1 MQPEIARPRFL
12 VGSCEDFV
20 LESRKEI
27 IARDPTP
34 LTMPSFNKDAPQEF
48 QDSSRHEDSL
58 QIGLHNPS
66 STMDSQ
72 SHVELSSSKSI
83 EQWKAVTM
91 DSQLENQIL
100 NSQIVKVEAQN
111 KYLVDA
117 RGLREKMTE
126 DPTETILYGLLQ
138 QNWQQTQTIRKLKDA
153 SFMNMD
159 GPDEVRVTHKNVN
172 ACVEKIRMTLGS
184 IMYKN
189 GIKLRSTL
197 DIMNANSDLRDL
209 LGRLFGAEVN
219 LKLERTI
226 KDLDPQLLLRC
237 LALAAV
243 SHWIFMTDFPG
254 LKENCLSRA
263 QIKIVLQKGTH
274 RIPCQLLQRTHL

>member
-12 VGSCEDFV
+12 VGSYEDFA
-20 LESRKEI
+20 LESRKER
-27 IARDPTP
+27 IAWDPTP

-72 SHVELSSSKSI
+72 
-83 EQWKAVTM
+83 
-91 DSQLENQIL
+91 LENQIL
-100 NSQIVKVEAQN
+100 KSQIAKIEAQN

-117 RGLREKMTE
+117 RSLREKMTK

-138 QNWQQTQTIRKLKDA
+138 QNWQQTQTIRKLRDA
-153 SFMNMD
+153 SFVNMD
-159 GPDEVRVTHKNVN
+159 GPHEVRVTHKNVN

-184 IMYKN
+184 IMHKN

-243 SHWIFMTDFPG
+243 SHWMFMTYFPG
-254 LKENCLSRA
+254 LKEN
-263 QIKIVLQKGTH
+263 K
-274 RIPCQLLQRTHL
+274 